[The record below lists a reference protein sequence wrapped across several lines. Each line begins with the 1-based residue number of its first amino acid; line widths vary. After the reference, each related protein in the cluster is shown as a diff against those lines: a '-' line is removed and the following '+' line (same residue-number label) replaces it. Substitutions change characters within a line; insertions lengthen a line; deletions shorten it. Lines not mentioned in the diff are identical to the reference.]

1 MELKSYQKQVID
13 HLSDYFHYLQKSKS
27 PATAFNQYWEDKAG
41 IYNPLNGEGMRPY
54 RDNVPAAVHLCM
66 KVPTAGGK
74 TFIACNAL
82 KTIFDAMP
90 QHKTKAVVWL
100 VPWSNLL
107 DQTVKQLSDPE
118 HPYCQKLN
126 SLFHNRVSVYEK
138 KDLLQAAG
146 FNPSLVQQQLSI
158 MVLNF
163 ASIRARNKEDRK
175 IYEQNGALSV
185 FAQAYKGRE
194 HLLPDTDETALI
206 NVIRSLNPVLVVDE
220 SHNAESGLSVEMLR
234 DLNPAFILDLTA
246 TPKENANVIS
256 LVSAM
261 ELKKEHMV
269 KLPVIVYNHPTIEQ
283 VIESAL
289 HLQQKLETEALKH
302 EAEGGHYIRPVV
314 LFQAQSKGKEENTTF
329 EKLKKQ
335 LMAIGISEEAI
346 KIKTATI
353 NELRHI
359 DLLSKDCPV
368 RYIITVN
375 ALKEGWDCPFAY
387 ILASLA
393 DRSSTVDVTQILG
406 RVLRQPYVMKH
417 NNPML
422 NVSYVLTASA
432 RFNETLKHIIDGLQD
447 CGFSEKDYRGEDAM
461 PEEVKDDIIQHAL
474 AEKPAMEETPASEP
488 AHLFDPGSISFG
500 AETAEKTKA
509 SSLSAIEAMAITQ
522 SRELEQHI
530 LNQEHHHGSDLSTL
544 VEMGIKA
551 VHYTMREAVAGS
563 ARNITLPKFIIKVQ
577 NLGLFD
583 LEEHDT
589 VLLDRANLLKE
600 FKLADKAHDIK
611 FESIVSD
618 LYKID
623 AEETKKG
630 DYRMSSYK
638 FENPMV
644 QEQVSEYILAK
655 PKEGQVKDLMHLVVK
670 QIGDMYPIPD
680 SDIKKYVGRIL
691 EDMSAAQLRD
701 FVQHQLSYTD
711 LIKEK
716 IRLLADTHAEVIF
729 NEWIETGKIST
740 LPAWTFKE
748 AIIPV
753 RTSVNISNSL
763 YTHEGDMNSLE
774 QQFIMDVAN
783 YPNIAFWHRNLGK
796 SKGFALNGFKSGH
809 YPDFII
815 VTKKG
820 KVILVETKGGD
831 RDNSDSE
838 SKLRLG
844 RKWAELSGPDYRY
857 LMVFDKNAI
866 EGAYNLDKARELIRQ
881 M

>member
-13 HLSDYFHYLQKSKS
+13 HLSDYFHYLQKSKN
-27 PATAFNQYWEDKAG
+27 PANAFNRYWEDKAG
-41 IYNPLNGEGMRPY
+41 IYNPFNGDGMRPY
-54 RDNVPAAVHLCM
+54 RDNVPAAVHLSI

-82 KTIFDAMP
+82 RTIFDAMP

-107 DQTVKQLSDPE
+107 DQTVKNLSDPE

-138 KDLLQAAG
+138 KELLQAAG
-146 FNPSLVQQQLSI
+146 FNPSLIQEQLSI

-163 ASIRARNKEDRK
+163 ASIRARNKDDRK
-175 IYEQNGALSV
+175 IYEQNGALTV
-185 FAQAYKGRE
+185 FSQAYKGRE
-194 HLLPDTDETALI
+194 HLLPNTDETALI
-206 NVIRSLNPVLVVDE
+206 NVIRSLNPILVVDE
-220 SHNAESGLSVEMLR
+220 SHNAESALSVEMLQ
-234 DLNPAFILDLTA
+234 DLNPSFILDLTA

-269 KLPVIVYNHPTIEQ
+269 KLPVIVYNHPTIEN

-289 HLQQKLETEALKH
+289 HLQQKLETEASEL
-302 EAEGGHYIRPVV
+302 EAKGGKYIRPIV
-314 LFQAQSKGKEENTTF
+314 LFQAQSKGKEENITF

-335 LMAIGISEEAI
+335 LMAIGIGEDTI

-353 NELRHI
+353 NELRQV

-417 NNPML
+417 HNPML

-447 CGFSEKDYRGEDAM
+447 CGFSEKDYRGQDAM
-461 PEEVKDDIIQHAL
+461 PEEVKEDIIQDTTQAKHAK
-474 AEKPAMEETPASEP
+474 EHSQTSDPAD
-488 AHLFDPGSISFG
+488 LFDPGSISFG
-500 AETAEKTKA
+500 VQTTDSSRH
-509 SSLSAIEAMAITQ
+509 SSLSDMESMAITQ

-530 LNQEHHHGSDLSTL
+530 LNQETNDSDLSTL
-544 VEMGIKA
+544 FEMGIRA
-551 VHYTMREAVAGS
+551 VHYTMRESVAGS
-563 ARNITLPKFIIKVQ
+563 ARNIILPKFIIKVQ

-589 VLLDRANLLKE
+589 VLLDRANLLKD

-611 FESIVSD
+611 FESVVSD

-630 DYRMSSYK
+630 DFRMSSYK

-644 QEQVSEYILAK
+644 QEQLSEYILSK

-691 EDMSAAQLRD
+691 EDMSAGQLRD

-716 IRLLADTHAEVIF
+716 IRLLADAHAEVIF
-729 NEWIETGKIST
+729 NEWIETGRICTQAVWK
-740 LPAWTFKE
+740 FKE

-774 QQFIMDVAN
+774 QQFIMEVAN

-796 SKGFALNGFKSGH
+796 SKGFALNGFKSDH

-815 VTKKG
+815 VTQKS

-844 RKWAELSGPDYRY
+844 RKWAELSGSDYKY
-857 LMVFDKNAI
+857 MMVFDKNAI

>member
-13 HLSDYFHYLQKSKS
+13 HLSDYFHYLQKSKN
-27 PATAFNQYWEDKAG
+27 PANAFNRYWEDKAG
-41 IYNPLNGEGMRPY
+41 IYNPLNGDGMRPY
-54 RDNVPAAVHLCM
+54 RDNVPAAVHLSI

-82 KTIFDAMP
+82 RTIFDAMP

-107 DQTVKQLSDPE
+107 DQTVKNLSDPE

-138 KDLLQAAG
+138 KELLQAAG
-146 FNPSLVQQQLSI
+146 FNPSLIQEQLSI

-163 ASIRARNKEDRK
+163 ASIRARNKDDRK
-175 IYEQNGALSV
+175 IYEQNGALTV
-185 FAQAYKGRE
+185 FSQAYKGRE
-194 HLLPDTDETALI
+194 HLLPNTDETALI
-206 NVIRSLNPVLVVDE
+206 NVIRSLNPILVVDE
-220 SHNAESGLSVEMLR
+220 SHNAESALSVEMLQ
-234 DLNPAFILDLTA
+234 DLNPSFILDLTA

-269 KLPVIVYNHPTIEQ
+269 KLPVIVYNHPTIEN

-289 HLQQKLETEALKH
+289 HLQQKLETEASEL
-302 EAEGGHYIRPVV
+302 EAKGGKYIRPIV
-314 LFQAQSKGKEENTTF
+314 LFQAQSKGKEENITF

-335 LMAIGISEEAI
+335 LMAIGIGEDTI

-353 NELRHI
+353 NELRQV

-417 NNPML
+417 HNPML

-447 CGFSEKDYRGEDAM
+447 CGFSEKDYRGQDAM
-461 PEEVKDDIIQHAL
+461 PEEVKEDIIQDTTQAKHAK
-474 AEKPAMEETPASEP
+474 EHSQTSDPAD
-488 AHLFDPGSISFG
+488 LFDPGSISFG
-500 AETAEKTKA
+500 VQTTDSSRH
-509 SSLSAIEAMAITQ
+509 SSLSDMESMAITQ

-530 LNQEHHHGSDLSTL
+530 LNQETNDSDLSTL
-544 VEMGIKA
+544 FEMGIRA
-551 VHYTMREAVAGS
+551 VHYTMRESVAGS
-563 ARNITLPKFIIKVQ
+563 ARNIILPKFIIKVQ

-589 VLLDRANLLKE
+589 VLLDRANLLKD

-611 FESIVSD
+611 FESVVSD

-630 DYRMSSYK
+630 DFRMSSYK

-644 QEQVSEYILAK
+644 QEQLSEYILSK

-691 EDMSAAQLRD
+691 EDMSAGQLRD

-716 IRLLADTHAEVIF
+716 IRLLADAHAEVIF
-729 NEWIETGKIST
+729 NEWIETGRICTQAVWK
-740 LPAWTFKE
+740 FKE

-774 QQFIMDVAN
+774 QQFIMEVAN

-796 SKGFALNGFKSGH
+796 SKGFALNGFKSDH

-815 VTKKG
+815 VTQKS

-844 RKWAELSGPDYRY
+844 RKWAELSGSDYKY
-857 LMVFDKNAI
+857 MMVFDKNAI

>member
-13 HLSDYFHYLQKSKS
+13 QLNGYFHYLQKNKN
-27 PATAFNQYWEDKAG
+27 PAKAFNRYWEDKAG
-41 IYNPLNGEGMRPY
+41 IYNPLNGDGMRPY
-54 RDNVPAAVHLCM
+54 RDNVPGAVHLSI

-74 TFIACNAL
+74 TFIACNVL

-107 DQTVKQLSDPE
+107 DQTVRNLSDPE
-118 HPYCQKLN
+118 HPYCRKLN
-126 SLFHNRVSVYEK
+126 SLFHNRVRVYEK

-146 FNPSLVQQQLSI
+146 FNPSLVQEQLSI
-158 MVLNF
+158 MALNF
-163 ASIRARNKEDRK
+163 ASVRAKNKDDRK
-175 IYEQNGALSV
+175 IYEQNGALAT
-185 FAQAYKGRE
+185 FAQAYKSGG

-206 NVIRSLNPVLVVDE
+206 NVIRSMNPVLVVDE
-220 SHNAESGLSVEMLR
+220 SHNAESPLSVEMLQ
-234 DLNPAFILDLTA
+234 DLNPSFILDLTA

-269 KLPVIVYNHPTIEQ
+269 KLPVIVYNHPTIEN

-289 HLQQKLETEALKH
+289 HLQQKLETEALEL
-302 EAEGGHYIRPVV
+302 EAKGGKYIRPIV
-314 LFQAQSKGKEENTTF
+314 LFQAQSKGKEENVTF

-335 LMAIGISEEAI
+335 LMAIGISEDTI

-353 NELRHI
+353 NELKQV

-417 NNPML
+417 NSPML
-422 NVSYVLTASA
+422 NVSYVLTSSA
-432 RFNETLKHIIDGLQD
+432 RFNDTLKHIIDGLQD
-447 CGFSEKDYRGEDAM
+447 CGFSENDYRGQDAM
-461 PEEVKDDIIQHAL
+461 PEEVKEEVLQNAIQTKYTK
-474 AEKPAMEETPASEP
+474 EPSSEP
-488 AHLFDPGSISFG
+488 ADLFDPGNISFHG
-500 AETAEKTKA
+500 HSTEKTGNP
-509 SSLSAIEAMAITQ
+509 SLLTIESMAIKQ
-522 SRELEQHI
+522 SRELEQQI
-530 LNQEHHHGSDLSTL
+530 LNKETNDSDLSTFF
-544 VEMGIKA
+544 EMGIKA
-551 VHYTMREAVAGS
+551 VHYTMRESVAAA
-563 ARNITLPKFIIKVQ
+563 ARNILLPRFIIRVQ

-583 LEEHDT
+583 LEDHDT
-589 VLLDRANLLKE
+589 VLLDRANLLKD

-611 FESIVSD
+611 FESVVSD

-623 AEETKKG
+623 AEETRKG
-630 DYRMSSYK
+630 EYRMSSYK
-638 FENPMV
+638 FENPLV
-644 QEQVSEYILAK
+644 QEQVSEYILSK
-655 PKEGQVKDLMHLVVK
+655 PKEGQVKDLMQIVVK

-680 SDIKKYVGRIL
+680 ADIKKYVSRIL
-691 EDMSAAQLRD
+691 EDMSTGQLRD

-716 IRLLADTHAEVIF
+716 IKLLADAHAEVIF

-740 LPAWTFKE
+740 QPAWKFKE

-753 RTSVNISNSL
+753 RTSANISNSL
-763 YTHEGDMNSLE
+763 YSHEGEMNNLE
-774 QQFIMDVAN
+774 QQFIMEVAN

-796 SKGFALNGFKSGH
+796 GKGFALNGFKSDH

-844 RKWAELSGPDYRY
+844 RKWAELSGPEYKY
-857 LMVFDKNAI
+857 MMVFDKNAI